1 MNDQAKLAVCM
12 PAYNAAET
20 IRASID
26 SILSQTYRDFKFV
39 ITDDCSSDDTVSI
52 VQDYDDDRI
61 VLLQNRSN
69 MGPADIRNK
78 MLDYCVEHGFE
89 YMALMDADD
98 IAFPSRL
105 QKQVAILDSDRNLS
119 ASGSGME
126 MEEHGGQWLSPT
138 SSEAIKGEAI
148 FANPVPT
155 PMIIFRV
162 RDIAERGL
170 GWDHDMV
177 PCDDYH
183 LWYKFLYVEN
193 LNAQS
198 TGDIQGIYKHSPEGV
213 SHKNGI
219 SSQERKDAQVK
230 AEILRLFGI
239 EVDDDAAFRFMKV
252 GLKRRAT
259 PADIDTFIQ
268 VALKL
273 ISSNSALV
281 PHQVLADTI
290 ADRASWILGHH
301 SGLGLLQR
309 LKLYR
314 HFLKE
319 RSFVIDALKSLW
331 AKARRFVQ
339 KI

>member
-12 PAYNAAET
+12 PAYNAEQT

-26 SILSQTYRDFKFV
+26 SILSQTYPDFTFV
-39 ITDDCSSDDTVSI
+39 ITDDCSTDNTASI
-52 VQDYDDDRI
+52 VNEYDDDRI
-61 VLLQNRSN
+61 VLLRNRTN
-69 MGPADIRNK
+69 LGPADIRNK
-78 MLDYCVEHGFE
+78 MRDYCIEHGFE

-98 IAFPSRL
+98 LAFPKRL
-105 QKQVAILDSDRNLS
+105 EKQLAILESDGSLS

-126 MEEHGGQWLSPT
+126 MEQHGGQWLSPKG
-138 SSEAIKGEAI
+138 SDAIKAEAI

-162 RDIAERGL
+162 RDIGERGL
-170 GWDHDMV
+170 GWDHNMV

-193 LNAQS
+193 LKADS

-219 SSQERKDAQVK
+219 SSQELKDAQVK
-230 AEILRLFGI
+230 AAILRLFGI

-259 PADIDTFIQ
+259 PADIETFIDIGK
-268 VALKL
+268 KL
-273 ISSNSALV
+273 INSESGLV
-281 PHQVLADTI
+281 DQTILLEALAD
-290 ADRASWILGHH
+290 RSNWILASH
-301 SGLGLLQR
+301 SGLNLRQR
-309 LKLYR
+309 IFIYR

-319 RSFVIDALKSLW
+319 RSLLVDAT
-331 AKARRFVQ
+331 KALGRKVLGR
-339 KI
+339 IRAN